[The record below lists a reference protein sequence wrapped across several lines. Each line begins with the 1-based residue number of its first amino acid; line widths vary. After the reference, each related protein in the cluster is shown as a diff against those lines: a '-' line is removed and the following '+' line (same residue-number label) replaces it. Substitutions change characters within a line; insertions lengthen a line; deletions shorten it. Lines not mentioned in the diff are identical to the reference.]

1 MKRLLAILLTCVIT
15 IGAMVI
21 PASADGIYYP
31 CYEGEWHLSENTGN
45 PVKLEISNVTS
56 SNMDIYF
63 QYGQFAVTITDAKI
77 NGTKVN
83 GSYYEVWDGGDFIV
97 NGTVTLDLGDSC
109 IWLYWHPYENGRDG
123 GVSSYQMTNAG
134 FQYKTVAEDPI
145 KVVVNGT
152 QLSFEQEPVI
162 INDRVLV
169 PMRAIFEALGATV
182 TWVHA
187 NRHHGDC
194 ATADKGNK
202 SIVLEIDSTYMSIS
216 ENGKPTEI
224 TLDTPSILYNGYTLV
239 PVRAVSEA
247 FDADVSWDGNTKTVN
262 ISVK

>member
-1 MKRLLAILLTCVIT
+1 MKKLVSIILVCVLTLS
-15 IGAMVI
+15 AMVI
-21 PASADGIYYP
+21 PASADEIYYP
-31 CYEGEWHLSENTGN
+31 CYVGTWTNTDSGN
-45 PVKLEISNVTS
+45 PIKLEIYSVTGNS
-56 SNMDIYF
+56 MDFDF
-63 QYGQFAVTITDAKI
+63 QYGQFAVNVYNATIS
-77 NGTKVN
+77 GTKVN
-83 GSYYEVWDGGDFIV
+83 GSYYEVWDGGDFVV
-97 NGTVTLDLGDSC
+97 NGTITLDLGDSC

-123 GVSSYQMTNAG
+123 GVRSYQMTNGG

-145 KVVVNGT
+145 KVLVNGA

-162 INDRVLV
+162 VNDRVLV

-182 TWVHA
+182 TWVPA
-187 NRHHGDC
+187 NRHHGDG

-216 ENGKPTEI
+216 ENGKATEI

-247 FDADVSWDGNTKTVN
+247 FDANVTWDGETRTVS
-262 ISVK
+262 ISE